1 MEILFILKD
10 NFWKFDYIIF
20 GVAIFNFMWCYLRVK
35 KYTNILYNHYNA
47 SNKSSADN
55 FSLFLVCLF
64 SFFKFSSGRL
74 DVLSDDLLDSR
85 EKMNKIYALYS
96 NVTTIFPLLGM
107 LGTVWAL
114 IPMVNTIGTTDT
126 SNFFSALT
134 STFWGIIA
142 AILFKSL
149 DSTISYKIDDNE
161 KHTDHLIFKE

>member
-47 SNKSSADN
+47 SDKTSNLPEENLKKLKRHTKNKEKLSA
-55 FSLFLVCLF
+55 
-64 SFFKFSSGRL
+64 
-74 DVLSDDLLDSR
+74 DDLLDSR

>member
-1 MEILFILKD
+1 MEILTILLE

-20 GVAIFNFMWCYLRVK
+20 LVALFNVFCYLNVR
-35 KYTNILYNHYNA
+35 KYTNKLYNHYNSSDKL
-47 SNKSSADN
+47 SNLPEEGLRNLREITKKEEKLSAE
-55 FSLFLVCLF
+55 
-64 SFFKFSSGRL
+64 
-74 DVLSDDLLDSR
+74 DLLDSR
-85 EKMNKIYALYS
+85 EKMNKVYALYS

-134 STFWGIIA
+134 STLWGIIA
-142 AILFKSL
+142 AIVFKAL

-161 KHTDHLIFKE
+161 KHTEHLLFKK

>member
-1 MEILFILKD
+1 MEILVILKD

-20 GVAIFNFMWCYLRVK
+20 IIAIYNFLWCYLRAR
-35 KYTNILYNHYNA
+35 KYADELYYHYNSSDKL
-47 SNKSSADN
+47 SNLPEENLEKLKRNTKSKKKLSADE
-55 FSLFLVCLF
+55 
-64 SFFKFSSGRL
+64 
-74 DVLSDDLLDSR
+74 LLDSR
-85 EKMNKIYALYS
+85 EKMNRIYALYA

-134 STFWGIIA
+134 STLWGIIA
-142 AILFKSL
+142 AIVFKAL

-161 KHTDHLIFKE
+161 KHTEHLLFKN

>member
-1 MEILFILKD
+1 MEILVILKD

-20 GVAIFNFMWCYLRVK
+20 VVAIYNFIWCYLRVRK
-35 KYTNILYNHYNA
+35 HADKLYYHYNSSDKL
-47 SNKSSADN
+47 SNLPEEKLEKLKKHTKNKKKLSAE
-55 FSLFLVCLF
+55 
-64 SFFKFSSGRL
+64 
-74 DVLSDDLLDSR
+74 DLLDSR
-85 EKMNKIYALYS
+85 EKMNRIYALYS

-142 AILFKSL
+142 AIVFKAL

-161 KHTDHLIFKE
+161 KHTEHLLFKD

>member
-1 MEILFILKD
+1 MEILVVLKD

-20 GVAIFNFMWCYLRVK
+20 VVAICNFMCYLRVRK
-35 KYTNILYNHYNA
+35 HADKIYDHYNSSDRL
-47 SNKSSADN
+47 SNLPGGNLEKLKKRTKNEKKLSA
-55 FSLFLVCLF
+55 
-64 SFFKFSSGRL
+64 KE
-74 DVLSDDLLDSR
+74 LLDAR
-85 EKMNKIYALYS
+85 EKMNKVYALYS

-134 STFWGIIA
+134 STLWGIIA
-142 AILFKSL
+142 AIVFKAL

-161 KHTDHLIFKE
+161 KHTEHLLFKD

>member
-1 MEILFILKD
+1 MEILVILKD

-20 GVAIFNFMWCYLRVK
+20 GAVICNVICYLQVRK
-35 KYTNILYNHYNA
+35 HTDKLYYHYNSSDKL
-47 SNKSSADN
+47 SNLPEEKLEKLKRITKNKKKLSAEE
-55 FSLFLVCLF
+55 
-64 SFFKFSSGRL
+64 
-74 DVLSDDLLDSR
+74 LLDSR
-85 EKMNKIYALYS
+85 EKMNKVYALYI

-134 STFWGIIA
+134 STFWGIVA
-142 AILFKSL
+142 AIIFKAL

-161 KHTDHLIFKE
+161 KHTEHLLFKE